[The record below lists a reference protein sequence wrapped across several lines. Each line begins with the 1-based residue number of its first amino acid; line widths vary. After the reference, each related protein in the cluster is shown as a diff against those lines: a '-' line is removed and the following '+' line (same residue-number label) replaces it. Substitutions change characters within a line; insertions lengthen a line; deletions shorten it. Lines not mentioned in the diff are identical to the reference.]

1 MSKAVLINS
10 CNTDAANNYVWSMCF
25 YKIDRRSKE
34 QPYKFHKI
42 RFKNNDYLTSYAA
55 SLMGCIN
62 KHQISPIDSVQEY
75 DGENTKVSCDKLSLD
90 NELISVLWTSF
101 VTALGKASDE
111 KIKGKVNGYVLF
123 GISKSDSKK
132 TLTFIK
138 SANPITSLINK
149 RSVVFTATADNE
161 LEMFSDSVC
170 RLYLN
175 TDAMV
180 IGNTMYT
187 FNHNFESIFDI
198 EKTMIKVKSKAIDQ
212 IIATN
217 AFSDSESFKTYANQY
232 TSNRTFVTLK
242 EERMKRIKDK
252 RKRKNVASM
261 LGIELDEAGDLII
274 DTKEKAALLI
284 KYICFKIFKDGE
296 TNDVLEASTI
306 SKLPI
311 Q

>member
-10 CNTDAANNYVWSMCF
+10 CSTDAANNYVWSMCF

-90 NELISVLWTSF
+90 NELISV
-101 VTALGKASDE
+101 
-111 KIKGKVNGYVLF
+111 NGYVLF

-187 FNHNFESIFDI
+187 FNQNFESIFDI

-232 TSNRTFVTLK
+232 T
-242 EERMKRIKDK
+242 
-252 RKRKNVASM
+252 
-261 LGIELDEAGDLII
+261 
-274 DTKEKAALLI
+274 
-284 KYICFKIFKDGE
+284 
-296 TNDVLEASTI
+296 
-306 SKLPI
+306 
-311 Q
+311 